1 MSTNERCAPK
11 RTVVA
16 LPPCD
21 NVETREQTVAT
32 KEHKRQAKAL
42 VEELEARVHVGPP
55 ICTTELAS
63 AHNFLRESE
72 FSPASDYF
80 GRLRQIQD
88 RLTSR
93 PAPAPVSRSPGKRDY
108 GGEAAGYWMQVQ
120 SAYDH
125 VILSICY
132 EGEFNWKRGRVKI
145 SHRFNQ
151 EGRIDFVEA
160 KLLREAE
167 AYVLEVLPKE
177 LIFLYDN
184 IFRCDRTDVFAWL
197 ANVGHRQV
205 GDLLDDLSKRLLNG
219 AHPNSRDGEQ
229 MDLSA
234 LRKDQIAWPI
244 LTKAALL
251 ESVVEILD
259 SKNVVVRYHGN

>member
-1 MSTNERCAPK
+1 
-11 RTVVA
+11 
-16 LPPCD
+16 
-21 NVETREQTVAT
+21 VAT

-63 AHNFLRESE
+63 AHNFLCESE

-160 KLLREAE
+160 KLLRSLEPDLNGAFRKLLMVKNFQTIRKDWLEAE

-219 AHPNSRDGEQ
+219 AYPNGRDGEQ

>member
-1 MSTNERCAPK
+1 MPSKRGGPKSALSSAKPATPSTPSPSPKNCRRSTSTISSIPKTSAPTATPPPPGSTASPRPKSFTSTNERCAPK

-21 NVETREQTVAT
+21 TVETRTETVAT

-108 GGEAAGYWMQVQ
+108 GGDAA
-120 SAYDH
+120 
-125 VILSICY
+125 
-132 EGEFNWKRGRVKI
+132 
-145 SHRFNQ
+145 
-151 EGRIDFVEA
+151 
-160 KLLREAE
+160 
-167 AYVLEVLPKE
+167 
-177 LIFLYDN
+177 
-184 IFRCDRTDVFAWL
+184 
-197 ANVGHRQV
+197 
-205 GDLLDDLSKRLLNG
+205 
-219 AHPNSRDGEQ
+219 
-229 MDLSA
+229 
-234 LRKDQIAWPI
+234 
-244 LTKAALL
+244 
-251 ESVVEILD
+251 
-259 SKNVVVRYHGN
+259 